1 MSRKPFLGKKTRSAL
16 IMALLALLLYWL
28 VTFLLDKVSSGGAPD
43 GDGPAVQEESTA
55 SRPGAWMEIPS
66 VKSSDAA
73 NLYAVYMELG
83 GTEARSYS
91 FLWNPSHLTADWVAY
106 PLCRGNIGQGIRS
119 NSFGLNPAFTEY
131 EQPVLEQAY
140 RRGNGGWYS
149 RGHQI
154 PSGDR
159 LTSYSANVQTFYGT
173 NMTPQDEDLNAGV
186 WESLENQVRQW
197 ARRCDTLY
205 VVTGCTYEGYDG
217 TYVLDNDGKRV
228 AVPTGYYKALLRLYN
243 GRYYGCGFTMENRPY
258 GEGGYDPS
266 WAISLAELESRLGM
280 EFFPLLKEK
289 VGEATYRKIKES
301 DPASDRFW
309 SR

>member
-1 MSRKPFLGKKTRSAL
+1 
-16 IMALLALLLYWL
+16 
-28 VTFLLDKVSSGGAPD
+28 V
-43 GDGPAVQEESTA
+43 
-55 SRPGAWMEIPS
+55 
-66 VKSSDAA
+66 
-73 NLYAVYMELG
+73 
-83 GTEARSYS
+83 RSYT
-91 FLWNPSHLTADWVAY
+91 FLWNPGHLTADWVAY
-106 PLCRGNIGQGIRS
+106 PLCRSYIGQGTRS

-140 RRGNGGWYS
+140 RRGNAGWYS

-186 WESLENQVRQW
+186 WESLESQVRQW

-205 VVTGCTYEGYDG
+205 VVTGCTYKDYKG

-258 GEGGYDPS
+258 GEGGYDPA
-266 WAISLAELESRLGM
+266 WAISLSELESRLGI

-289 VGEATYRKIKES
+289 VGEKTYRKIKET
-301 DPASDRFW
+301 DPATDSFW
-309 SR
+309 RR